1 MRLNFRSIT
10 YRDSNNTF
18 GREKC
23 DRLNEIRDPNRCRTQ
38 YDSSWEE
45 ATHCA
50 YRSQSLLF
58 NSLTVFRWAQHNIV
72 ITKGISNYKVS
83 ETVKRLRK
91 STVTTGS
98 FFFFFWLLFCFSLQT
113 FKMWNTV
120 KPPYN
125 TAHDCTSLGM
135 CWARLSSLITIA
147 CRESMSDVT
156 WQASKA
162 GVCLKLSAL
171 VL

>member
-1 MRLNFRSIT
+1 MLINVMLSWECIPLRSMRLNFRSIT

-23 DRLNEIRDPNRCRTQ
+23 DRLNEIRDPNRCWTQ

-83 ETVKRLRK
+83 TAKRKRKETGFGDGLIENRSLWQQKSCQRLGY
-91 STVTTGS
+91 VDGS
-98 FFFFFWLLFCFSLQT
+98 MLPKINSEIL
-113 FKMWNTV
+113 WNVHSYTNIPV
-120 KPPYN
+120 
-125 TAHDCTSLGM
+125 
-135 CWARLSSLITIA
+135 SSLKIGSIQKN
-147 CRESMSDVT
+147 RY
-156 WQASKA
+156 
-162 GVCLKLSAL
+162 
-171 VL
+171 